1 MPRTVLVVNPRAG
14 RGRVGKELPR
24 LVATLK
30 AAGAE
35 PQVMTTQRPGHATD
49 LARTAS
55 RNGADTVVAVGGD
68 GTVNEVVNGLIL
80 DDRPIGHAALGV
92 VAAGSGADFARSF
105 GYPPHTGE
113 RLHGILG
120 GTTPLDVG
128 RLTCDTASGQITRY
142 FVNVAEAGM
151 GAATVRA
158 AERLPRRLG
167 KSRYL
172 VAFWPTLA
180 GFRPCEVTVVAD
192 DERFTGRTHN
202 VIIANAGYF
211 GGGMRISPH
220 SDPIDGVVDL
230 QINIGPKRQAVT
242 LIPKIFKGR
251 HLPDK
256 RIVQMSGRTGS
267 VDAASPLP
275 VEADG
280 EMIGTTPL
288 TFAVLPGVLRLRTG

>member
-1 MPRTVLVVNPRAG
+1 M
-14 RGRVGKELPR
+14 GKELPR
-24 LVATLK
+24 LVAALT

-35 PQVMTTQRPGHATD
+35 PEVVTTERPGHAVD

-68 GTVNEVVNGLIL
+68 GTVNEVVNGLIV
-80 DDRPIGHAALGV
+80 DDRPVGSAALGV

-105 GYPPHTGE
+105 DFPSHTGE
-113 RLHGILG
+113 SLRGIVG
-120 GTTPLDVG
+120 DTVAIDVG
-128 RLTCDTASGQITRY
+128 RLTCDTATGPVTRY
-142 FVNVAEAGM
+142 FVNIAEAGM
-151 GAATVRA
+151 GAATVSA

-180 GFRPCEVTVVAD
+180 RFRPCEVTIVAD
-192 DERFTGRTHN
+192 NERFSGRAHN

-220 SDPIDGVVDL
+220 SDPSDGVLDL

-256 RIVQMSGRTGS
+256 RIVQMAGRTGS
-267 VDAASPLP
+267 VDAENPLP

-288 TFAVLPGVLRLRTG
+288 TFAVLPGVLRLRT